1 MRGRGAKAIP
11 PSVLSRSNSGGL
23 EGGGD
28 KEGGG
33 GASCSLRYRPT
44 NIEEALQNYPPFP
57 TVISFVVDNYNV
69 KSVEMIQ
76 DIKKSFRSSPYFI
89 SLPSSLTSTKSSA
102 IKNDIERY
110 SDRYIKKSSKDF
122 DKNRISSIQTDLS
135 CIPSE
140 LYETRKVSNS
150 FVGAA
155 SSTPT
160 KRMLSETRKKS
171 ILENLE
177 KKISLD
183 EDGDLEGEEDEK
195 DEDEN
200 DLEEQ
205 EDEDDL
211 EDDTDYNMSYF
222 ENGDDYGDAD
232 DGDDGPVY

>member
-11 PSVLSRSNSGGL
+11 PSVLSRSNSAGL
-23 EGGGD
+23 EDGGD
-28 KEGGG
+28 KEGVGA
-33 GASCSLRYRPT
+33 ASCSLRYRPT
-44 NIEEALQNYPPFP
+44 SIEEALQNYPPFLSVKP
-57 TVISFVVDNYNV
+57 FVVENDKV

-89 SLPSSLTSTKSSA
+89 SLPSSSKKTNSLA

-110 SDRYIKKSSKDF
+110 SDRYIKKRSEDF
-122 DKNRISSIQTDLS
+122 DKNRISTIQTDLS

-140 LYETRKVSNS
+140 LYENRKVSNS
-150 FVGAA
+150 
-155 SSTPT
+155 TPT
-160 KRMLSETRKKS
+160 KRILSETRKKS
-171 ILENLE
+171 ILESLE

-183 EDGDLEGEEDEK
+183 EDVELEGEEDEK
-195 DEDEN
+195 EDDEN